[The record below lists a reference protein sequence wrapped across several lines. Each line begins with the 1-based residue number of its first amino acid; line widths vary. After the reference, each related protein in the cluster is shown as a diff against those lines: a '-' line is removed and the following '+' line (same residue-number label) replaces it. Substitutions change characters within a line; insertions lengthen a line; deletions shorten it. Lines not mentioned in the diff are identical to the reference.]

1 METIT
6 IIVINPK
13 TNLSKNI
20 DVTEYTN
27 QDLYDLKE
35 FYKSVKYKMKFKRSV

>member
-6 IIVINPK
+6 ITVINPK

-20 DVTEYTN
+20 DATEYN
-27 QDLYDLKE
+27 FQDFLKTCNVYSKN
-35 FYKSVKYKMKFKRSV
+35 FDVTFKRSV